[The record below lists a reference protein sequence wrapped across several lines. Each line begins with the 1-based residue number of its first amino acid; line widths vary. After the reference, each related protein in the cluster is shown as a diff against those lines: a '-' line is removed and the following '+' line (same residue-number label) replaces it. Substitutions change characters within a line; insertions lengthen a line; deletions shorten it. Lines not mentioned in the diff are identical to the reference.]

1 MAHLLLHGTLD
12 ATILEADTL
21 TPRACAL
28 APSLMHAAA
37 PDGRRRARTRPRPR
51 RPRSARGDADPRR
64 GGRPAAGDVEAAG
77 VLEEAELEDAP
88 WSPLGRALASTR
100 RQGRTARR
108 NPGPSERGMRGE
120 VPRGSGR
127 RGLPV
132 LRAGGGSVEL
142 ERSLPARSRRGGEAA
157 GTGTGRGGG
166 GGRRGGDLPRVVG
179 DNDFCMGNVV
189 TVRNAKQEMHSVF
202 CPLLL
207 ESV

>member
-37 PDGRRRARTRPRPR
+37 PDAVDAAARARGLAPAAPDPLEETRIRAGEGGPLPEMLKPPACLRTRHGP
-51 RPRSARGDADPRR
+51 ARR
-64 GGRPAAGDVEAAG
+64 GLRPAGR
-77 VLEEAELEDAP
+77 AP
-88 WSPLGRALASTR
+88 RSPLGRALASTR
-100 RQGRTARR
+100 RRGRAARR

-132 LRAGGGSVEL
+132 LRAGGW
-142 ERSLPARSRRGGEAA
+142 ERRA
-157 GTGTGRGGG
+157 
-166 GGRRGGDLPRVVG
+166 
-179 DNDFCMGNVV
+179 
-189 TVRNAKQEMHSVF
+189 
-202 CPLLL
+202 
-207 ESV
+207 